1 MIEKRVQEI
10 MDNND
15 DREFIM
21 EAVKENGVWL
31 EWASERLRDDKEVV
45 LEAISNDR
53 RGIRICK

>member
-31 EWASERLRDDKEVV
+31 EWVSERLRDDKEVV